1 MFHFPSPSSSCVAFY
16 GFCHQNFPLCGQTE
30 IFSGKIFKKKNP
42 YRTFII
48 SQLIIYQK
56 SVASY
61 IMMCL
66 ICWWENPQFLLQFV
80 KHDIFTVGLLIVRFE
95 KRMYGNL
102 VVKQNKG
109 FISLYHILGSWTH
122 FLVDAFCFFV
132 HGDHLVSS
140 LKESFCNLP
149 FLEA

>member
-1 MFHFPSPSSSCVAFY
+1 MASVIKTSLFV
-16 GFCHQNFPLCGQTE
+16 
-30 IFSGKIFKKKNP
+30 GKQKSFQGKYLKKKNP

-109 FISLYHILGSWTH
+109 FISLYHILGS
-122 FLVDAFCFFV
+122 
-132 HGDHLVSS
+132 
-140 LKESFCNLP
+140 
-149 FLEA
+149 